1 NGTESDRDAEF
12 VLSSSTDLMDPDFI
26 RSDVGTLSPPMYHI
40 YWGSQTTHG
49 GGGRAYL
56 NQYWSGAFAGIF
68 EAHLR

>member
-1 NGTESDRDAEF
+1 MDSFRQK
-12 VLSSSTDLMDPDFI
+12 VSSTGLMDPDFI
-26 RSDVGTLSPPMYHI
+26 RSDVGTLSPSMHHI